1 VKTFLRKVKLSFLA
15 MLCGW
20 LACNIAWWVGAIP
33 RMDLASVQHANLKQS
48 LLFALAVAICT
59 AIVIGMAWLA
69 IFLPVD
75 LCVNDASRLR
85 RPRTAAGC
93 GFLAAFAI
101 VLAAFV
107 AFAWNDVSR
116 WGLVDGIRATWSL
129 AALPYVLGTCATG
142 TVAAYVRARWDSPH
156 AQQHPEKP

>member
-20 LACNIAWWVGAIP
+20 LACKIGWWVGAIP
-33 RMDLASVQHANLKQS
+33 SMDLASVQHANLKQS
-48 LLFALAVAICT
+48 FLFALFVAICT
-59 AIVIGMAWLA
+59 AIVIGVAWLA

-75 LCVNDASRLR
+75 LCVSDDSRLR
-85 RPRTAAGC
+85 RPRTAACC

-101 VLAAFV
+101 VVAAFV

-142 TVAAYVRARWDSPH
+142 TVAAYVRTRWDSPD
-156 AQQHPEKP
+156 AQHHPDKP

>member
-1 VKTFLRKVKLSFLA
+1 MKTFLRKVKLSFLA

-20 LACNIAWWVGAIP
+20 IACNIAWWVGAIP
-33 RMDLASVQHANLKQS
+33 SMDVASVQHANLQQTI
-48 LLFALAVAICT
+48 LFALVVAFYT

-75 LCVNDASRLR
+75 LCVSDASRLR

-101 VLAAFV
+101 VLTAFV
-107 AFAWNDVSR
+107 DFAWNDVSR
-116 WGLVDGIRATWSL
+116 FGLVDGIRATWSL
-129 AALPYVLGTCATG
+129 ATLPYVLGTCATG
-142 TVAAYVRARWDSPH
+142 TVAAYARARMDKL
-156 AQQHPEKP
+156 KPTATP